1 VVLSRWVAAQ
11 CFLVLYVER
20 LGVPYGGRM
29 VPWLCFVA
37 STAELFARDVGIG
50 MLTII
55 PFGLHWSLYLFLY
68 LYEMRNGLVCRKL
81 HQLVLLRQ
89 LAAQCFPLCVWRSGC
104 AVLV

>member
-29 VPWLCFVA
+29 VPYGGRMVPYGGRMVPYGGRMVPYSGRMVPWLCFVA
-37 STAELFARDVGIG
+37 STAVLFARDVGID

-55 PFGLHWSLYLFLY
+55 PFGLHWSIYLY
-68 LYEMRNGLVCRKL
+68 LYIK
-81 HQLVLLRQ
+81 
-89 LAAQCFPLCVWRSGC
+89 
-104 AVLV
+104 